1 MTESSRF
8 EELQAE
14 AQHARDRHSLYRAK
28 TLSSRPT
35 SPGRLRELKRA
46 SLVATARAE
55 RAKTNA

>member
-1 MTESSRF
+1 MTESSQL
-8 EELQAE
+8 EELAAQAN
-14 AQHARDRHSLYRAK
+14 HARERYSLYRAK

>member
-1 MTESSRF
+1 MTESSRLD
-8 EELQAE
+8 ELQAE
-14 AQHARDRHSLYRAK
+14 AHHARERHSLYRAK

-46 SLVATARAE
+46 SLVANARAE

>member
-1 MTESSRF
+1 MTESSLL

-14 AQHARDRHSLYRAK
+14 AQHARERHSLYRAK
-28 TLSSRPT
+28 MLSSRPT
-35 SPGRLRELKRA
+35 SPGRLRELRRA